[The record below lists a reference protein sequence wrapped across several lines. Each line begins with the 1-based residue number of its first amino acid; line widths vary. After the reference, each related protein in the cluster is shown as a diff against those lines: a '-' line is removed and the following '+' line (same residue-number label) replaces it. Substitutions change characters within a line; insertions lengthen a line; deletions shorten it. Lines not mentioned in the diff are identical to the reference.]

1 MNDQGSIRTRTCH
14 KVDSNIKIGRLI
26 ICQLALRERLA
37 WLNTGQKKREDK
49 IVPQKMGGE
58 NAPSYSF
65 LNPHRLEGGRR
76 KEPAKDDAS
85 VGK

>member
-1 MNDQGSIRTRTCH
+1 MPAG
-14 KVDSNIKIGRLI
+14 L
-26 ICQLALRERLA
+26 ERK
-37 WLNTGQKKREDK
+37 TGLVEHGAKKREDK
-49 IVPQKMGGE
+49 FVPQKMGGE

-65 LNPHRLEGGRR
+65 LNPPRLEGGRR